1 MSRDGLIRENMTTGE
16 TENISA
22 KARENPPPDNVISD
36 DVTSEKIP
44 KRKSSRLTFT
54 EEEERK
60 IPELQKYIK
69 KSDQAA
75 DRLDK
80 ARDKIPKKKTL
91 SFDREFDER
100 SGKVKT
106 RLRFEEKLPPRPEP
120 PWTLRDTGSAD
131 RSPLSLKHDNIY

>member
-1 MSRDGLIRENMTTGE
+1 MKEPLKPRDKYRQKMSRDGLVRENMTTGE

-54 EEEERK
+54 EEERN

-80 ARDKIPKKKTL
+80 ARDKIPQ
-91 SFDREFDER
+91 
-100 SGKVKT
+100 
-106 RLRFEEKLPPRPEP
+106 
-120 PWTLRDTGSAD
+120 
-131 RSPLSLKHDNIY
+131 